1 MRVLAC
7 NVVFTFLQ
15 CVSFDTTLAWSSES
29 TVKRRRWSLGLFG
42 SGKATKEIPES
53 VKRQMVIDALGDDP
67 KQHRGP
73 RTIKQDIAQRT
84 GVHLTRSAPNHWT
97 SY

>member
-1 MRVLAC
+1 MQVRVFAYQML
-7 NVVFTFLQ
+7 
-15 CVSFDTTLAWSSES
+15 TLTCLNIADMSPALLSES
-29 TVKRRRWSLGLFG
+29 TVKRRRWVLGLFG
-42 SGKATKEIPES
+42 SGKATKEIPKS

-84 GVHLTRSAPNHWT
+84 GVHLTRYALN
-97 SY
+97 Y